1 MAELQQQ
8 TIMTLTKKLKT
19 CLKDIEF
26 LEERLKS
33 MEGPYLERL
42 FAKDKK
48 MLETLHAYKGCRTR
62 SEKMMDESLWRRI
75 ETEDAVW
82 STWNDVYRSAESR
95 PKHAGSVENERRIK
109 DFERD
114 LKIRVNRREILRQE
128 VRQYE
133 ARAVT
138 EAASRFL
145 ERRYGF
151 APVEKQ
157 VRFKGILIKK
167 RIKEDEGKYI

>member
-1 MAELQQQ
+1 MS
-8 TIMTLTKKLKT
+8 LTKKLKT

-26 LEERLKS
+26 LEGRLKS
-33 MEGPYLERL
+33 MEGPYLEKL
-42 FAKDKK
+42 FTKDKK
-48 MLETLHAYKGCRTR
+48 MLDYLYAYKGCRTR
-62 SEKMMDESLWRRI
+62 FEKMKDESLSRRI
-75 ETEDAVW
+75 ETEDAIW
-82 STWNDVYRSAESR
+82 STWSDAYRSPENR

-114 LKIRVNRREILRQE
+114 LKIRLNRREILRQE

-138 EAASRFL
+138 EASRRFL
-145 ERRYGF
+145 ERRYGS
-151 APVEKQ
+151 APVEKR

-167 RIKEDEGKYI
+167 RIREDHGKYMFSSVGK